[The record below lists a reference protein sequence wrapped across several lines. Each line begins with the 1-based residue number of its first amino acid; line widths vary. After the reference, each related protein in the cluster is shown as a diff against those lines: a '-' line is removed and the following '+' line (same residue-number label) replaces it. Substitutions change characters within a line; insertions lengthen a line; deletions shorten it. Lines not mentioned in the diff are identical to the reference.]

1 MSMTVK
7 ELAEACGVSK
17 VTILNRL
24 NAQNLRSECTKEG
37 NRLIVP
43 DSIVK
48 TLTEAYKGKSEEAGA
63 DDKRTVEE
71 RSKTSSAELNE
82 SQNLDS
88 KLELELRAQIEQL
101 TDSLRIINKEL
112 EAKNKHIE
120 KLLDDN
126 RQLID
131 DNRYY
136 MQINS
141 QLLLTGSINNHDPE
155 PMEADFT
162 EAEAE
167 EEAPKKSFLSKLLR
181 R

>member
-48 TLTEAYKGKSEEAGA
+48 TLTEAYKGKSEAHSKEATNSE
-63 DDKRTVEE
+63 RTPRNQQE
-71 RSKTSSAELNE
+71 AELNE

-155 PMEADFT
+155 PMAADFT